1 MIILSNYFKYIK
13 AGLYILIPLLLGNLI
28 LSILYY
34 NNIISNSLNSYIPL
48 GILLMSLLLS
58 GIYLGNKVDQ
68 KGYLEGIKLGLGT
81 IIIFI
86 IFSLI
91 FKQKLGI
98 NSFIYYIIILT
109 ISIIGSIIGIN
120 KKKKR

>member
-1 MIILSNYFKYIK
+1 MSNYFKYIK

-48 GILLMSLLLS
+48 GILLISLLLT

-68 KGYLEGIKLGLGT
+68 KGYLEGLKLGLGT

-86 IFSLI
+86 LFSLI
-91 FKQKLGI
+91 FKQKLNI

>member
-48 GILLMSLLLS
+48 GILLISLLLS

-68 KGYLEGIKLGLGT
+68 KGYLEGLKLGLGT

>member
-1 MIILSNYFKYIK
+1 MNNYFKYIK
-13 AGLYILIPLLLGNLI
+13 AGLYVLIPLFLGTI
-28 LSILYY
+28 IISILYY

-48 GILLMSLLLS
+48 GILLISLLLS
-58 GIYLGNKVDQ
+58 GIYLGNKVNQ
-68 KGYLEGIKLGLGT
+68 KGYFEGIKLGLGT
-81 IIIFI
+81 ILIFI

-98 NSFIYYIIILT
+98 NSFIYYIVILT